1 MSSQNHGTAASM
13 TQFWNQHDLG
23 DHAKSFREP
32 VIEYLRQRRLR
43 ILLVTLPR
51 RAELD
56 PPAWIRT
63 PQQLVGWL
71 MGQLTP
77 HSLLE
82 YFTDLEEVAIQ
93 ADDLVL
99 LRLAR
104 QYLQGMRALN
114 ISV

>member
-1 MSSQNHGTAASM
+1 M

-23 DHAKSFREP
+23 DHATIFREP
-32 VIEYLRQRRLR
+32 VVEYLRQRRLR

-51 RAELD
+51 SAELD
-56 PPAWIRT
+56 PPTWIRT

-82 YFTDLEEVAIQ
+82 YFTDLEEVAVR
-93 ADDLVL
+93 AADLVL

-104 QYLQGMRALN
+104 QYLQGMKALVT
-114 ISV
+114 SV